1 MCVEKDTMWSAIA
14 AGGAGSPGKGS
25 KIKKELEQIQKQNE
39 ELKSTVTDL
48 QCESLKQNLVFYGV
62 VDQPGENTDSLLKG
76 FIRSEINIKSEIK
89 FVNVRRINSKFNPR
103 PILASFESLKDREKV
118 RRSAY
123 RLKGTP
129 FSLSEQYPSDI
140 LAKRKRLIPIL
151 KEARSQNVKA
161 VLLKDKLYIDNDVF
175 DPLKHKQFIKESTV
189 AFPSGASSGNSK
201 AKSTVGSNDDDPDP
215 NSNSIVWLNIKQGIL
230 TKDKSVYI
238 ACIYIPPVKSKYYK
252 LYDCD
257 LYNELEN
264 SIELYSELGHVFI
277 LGDLNGRTG
286 TLVDFLENDDIHF
299 TLKNRICGAFEYLA
313 DSVLPKRVNPDL
325 NTNSYGSKIISMCKS
340 SGLRIVNGRHKNG
353 FSNDF
358 TYCGP
363 IGMSVLDYF
372 IVPSFYFP
380 NINQLIVSNFTTYSD
395 HAFLHLELNLLI
407 DTMRNTGKC
416 SDAMEDTERRVKY
429 KWKDEFKEQCTE
441 CIRINMDNIIRLQNR
456 INFENQNSFDK
467 SLSNFT
473 CMIEDIM
480 SPFFKTMPY
489 VNNKPY
495 KPVNYFDKP
504 WFNTRCKELYRCY
517 IDYLHV
523 FNRSKSIVNHTNLT
537 CAKREYKVMERRL
550 KREYQRIEG
559 NAMDFLKYS
568 NPKLFYSKFRKR
580 TEKKNNVPLQ
590 SFYEHFK
597 KLSSVNIDNTCD
609 EDLFN
614 NTDGDCVYPEL
625 DEVIT
630 EEEILKAIRNLKR
643 NKSHGVDGILNE
655 YFIEY
660 KDVFMPILVKVFNG
674 ILQS

>member
-1 MCVEKDTMWSAIA
+1 
-14 AGGAGSPGKGS
+14 
-25 KIKKELEQIQKQNE
+25 
-39 ELKSTVTDL
+39 
-48 QCESLKQNLVFYGV
+48 
-62 VDQPGENTDSLLKG
+62 
-76 FIRSEINIKSEIK
+76 
-89 FVNVRRINSKFNPR
+89 
-103 PILASFESLKDREKV
+103 
-118 RRSAY
+118 
-123 RLKGTP
+123 
-129 FSLSEQYPSDI
+129 
-140 LAKRKRLIPIL
+140 
-151 KEARSQNVKA
+151 
-161 VLLKDKLYIDNDVF
+161 
-175 DPLKHKQFIKESTV
+175 
-189 AFPSGASSGNSK
+189 
-201 AKSTVGSNDDDPDP
+201 
-215 NSNSIVWLNIKQGIL
+215 
-230 TKDKSVYI
+230 
-238 ACIYIPPVKSKYYK
+238 
-252 LYDCD
+252 
-257 LYNELEN
+257 
-264 SIELYSELGHVFI
+264 
-277 LGDLNGRTG
+277 
-286 TLVDFLENDDIHF
+286 
-299 TLKNRICGAFEYLA
+299 
-313 DSVLPKRVNPDL
+313 
-325 NTNSYGSKIISMCKS
+325 
-340 SGLRIVNGRHKNG
+340 
-353 FSNDF
+353 
-358 TYCGP
+358 
-363 IGMSVLDYF
+363 
-372 IVPSFYFP
+372 
-380 NINQLIVSNFTTYSD
+380 
-395 HAFLHLELNLLI
+395 
-407 DTMRNTGKC
+407 
-416 SDAMEDTERRVKY
+416 
-429 KWKDEFKEQCTE
+429 
-441 CIRINMDNIIRLQNR
+441 MDNIIRLQNR

-495 KPVNYFDKP
+495 KPDNYFDKP

-580 TEKKNNVPLQ
+580 TEKKKNVPLQ

-660 KDVFMPILVKVFNG
+660 KDVFMPTLVKVFNG
-674 ILQS
+674 ILQSGIFPTSWAIAILVPIFKKGNEDDPNNFIAPRGKKRQGASTDKKFLGKVLVSTLDHEEIVTITCDNSDRDLISEKAYHKDTGQGQRKNEEESLLEDIKKHKDV

>member
-1 MCVEKDTMWSAIA
+1 MYCSLKLDIFHFVQIFAVDRADLWIIRKLNDSN
-14 AGGAGSPGKGS
+14 SS
-25 KIKKELEQIQKQNE
+25 KFDKTFKFHPIIKKIQKPNSIHPTGGGSVI
-39 ELKSTVTDL
+39 LIKKCFSTVIDIET
-48 QCESLKQNLVFYGV
+48 C
-62 VDQPGENTDSLLKG
+62 
-76 FIRSEINIKSEIK
+76 
-89 FVNVRRINSKFNPR
+89 
-103 PILASFESLKDREKV
+103 ILD
-118 RRSAY
+118 
-123 RLKGTP
+123 
-129 FSLSEQYPSDI
+129 
-140 LAKRKRLIPIL
+140 
-151 KEARSQNVKA
+151 
-161 VLLKDKLYIDNDVF
+161 
-175 DPLKHKQFIKESTV
+175 
-189 AFPSGASSGNSK
+189 
-201 AKSTVGSNDDDPDP
+201 
-215 NSNSIVWLNIKQGIL
+215 SIVWLNIKQGIL
-230 TKDKSVYI
+230 TKNKSVYI

-299 TLKNRICGAFEYLA
+299 TLKNRICGAFEYSA

-395 HAFLHLELNLLI
+395 HAFLHLELNLLN
-407 DTMRNTGKC
+407 TMRNPGKC

-643 NKSHGVDGILNE
+643 NKSHGGDADFGYKIQLDTSRNMTKLSASLLILLVAVIITESGPPRARTGVPKIAVVMTDGKSHEKDKTCDSAKDLRNSGVTIIVIPIGDKVDMDEIECIASGKS
-655 YFIEY
+655 FIFPVSSFFWTGE
-660 KDVFMPILVKVFNG
+660 KIVQGKSCKESV
-674 ILQS
+674 

>member
-1 MCVEKDTMWSAIA
+1 M
-14 AGGAGSPGKGS
+14 
-25 KIKKELEQIQKQNE
+25 LYY
-39 ELKSTVTDL
+39 TVIDIET
-48 QCESLKQNLVFYGV
+48 C
-62 VDQPGENTDSLLKG
+62 
-76 FIRSEINIKSEIK
+76 
-89 FVNVRRINSKFNPR
+89 
-103 PILASFESLKDREKV
+103 ILD
-118 RRSAY
+118 
-123 RLKGTP
+123 
-129 FSLSEQYPSDI
+129 
-140 LAKRKRLIPIL
+140 
-151 KEARSQNVKA
+151 
-161 VLLKDKLYIDNDVF
+161 
-175 DPLKHKQFIKESTV
+175 
-189 AFPSGASSGNSK
+189 
-201 AKSTVGSNDDDPDP
+201 
-215 NSNSIVWLNIKQGIL
+215 SIVWLNIKQGIL

-395 HAFLHLELNLLI
+395 HAFLHLELNLLN
-407 DTMRNTGKC
+407 TMRNPGKC

-614 NTDGDCVYPEL
+614 NTDGDCVYPAL

-630 EEEILKAIRNLKR
+630 EDDILKAIRI
-643 NKSHGVDGILNE
+643 SQDI
-655 YFIEY
+655 
-660 KDVFMPILVKVFNG
+660 
-674 ILQS
+674 Q